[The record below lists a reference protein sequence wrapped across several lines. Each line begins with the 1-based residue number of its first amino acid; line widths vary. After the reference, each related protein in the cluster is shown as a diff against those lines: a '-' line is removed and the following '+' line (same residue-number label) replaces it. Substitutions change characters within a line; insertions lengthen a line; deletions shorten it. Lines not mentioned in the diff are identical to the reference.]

1 MKKTPFKKITLNK
14 KFISSL
20 FDELFFIPRS
30 ITGKGIRKSLNIF
43 RKFINFK
50 IYKTKSGKKIFDWTV
65 PNEWVID
72 DAYIINPKGKKI
84 CNFKENFLHLVGYS
98 KKINTNLNLKEI
110 KKKIFTIPKYPNY
123 IPYVTS
129 YYKEDWGFCMKHN
142 DFKKLNK
149 GNYKAIVKSR
159 FIKGSVDFG
168 LTKLNGKTKKNFLL
182 SSYLCH
188 PNLANNEL
196 SGPLVLLGLY
206 KRIKNWKNRNFNY
219 FFLLNPETIGS
230 ICFIKKFKNK
240 ILNNLQGGLVLTSLG
255 GRNKNLS
262 YKLSKNESSQ
272 LNKLILNLEKYD
284 KNIETRKFSPA
295 SGSDERQFCSPGLN
309 SPIGQIARDPDG
321 TYKEYH
327 TSADNKSYMNID
339 KILNSIDQ
347 IEEFLKLND
356 YNCNIYSQSPYSE
369 PQLGKRNLYDKLN
382 NKIIQRN
389 TIKKQSNSLRYYLTN
404 ILSLS
409 DGQHTLVD
417 IANKLEV
424 SSFLILEYV
433 KVLIKEKLI
442 TIR

>member
-1 MKKTPFKKITLNK
+1 
-14 KFISSL
+14 
-20 FDELFFIPRS
+20 
-30 ITGKGIRKSLNIF
+30 
-43 RKFINFK
+43 
-50 IYKTKSGKKIFDWTV
+50 
-65 PNEWVID
+65 
-72 DAYIINPKGKKI
+72 
-84 CNFKENFLHLVGYS
+84 
-98 KKINTNLNLKEI
+98 
-110 KKKIFTIPKYPNY
+110 
-123 IPYVTS
+123 
-129 YYKEDWGFCMKHN
+129 
-142 DFKKLNK
+142 
-149 GNYKAIVKSR
+149 
-159 FIKGSVDFG
+159 
-168 LTKLNGKTKKNFLL
+168 
-182 SSYLCH
+182 
-188 PNLANNEL
+188 
-196 SGPLVLLGLY
+196 
-206 KRIKNWKNRNFNY
+206 
-219 FFLLNPETIGS
+219 
-230 ICFIKKFKNK
+230 
-240 ILNNLQGGLVLTSLG
+240 
-255 GRNKNLS
+255 
-262 YKLSKNESSQ
+262 LSKNESSQ

-284 KNIETRKFSPA
+284 KKIETRKFSPA

-347 IEEFLKLND
+347 IEEILKLND

-433 KVLIKEKLI
+433 KILIKEKLI
-442 TIR
+442 IIK